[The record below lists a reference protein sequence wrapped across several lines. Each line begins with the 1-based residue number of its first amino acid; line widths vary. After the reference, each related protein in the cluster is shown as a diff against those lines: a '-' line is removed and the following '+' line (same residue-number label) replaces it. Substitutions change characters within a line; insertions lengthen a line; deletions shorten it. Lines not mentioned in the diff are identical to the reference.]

1 MIYSIGMLCK
11 HFKGNSLLEKNIYKI
26 IKLGV
31 NGNDLT
37 DDITYSGDGEVLN
50 SKNLVIYAN
59 IFQDNK
65 LFAREYEDIS
75 SKLSDEKKSQFNQEI
90 KVQPLTEEEIIIVN
104 SPDFIESKKIAVAEK
119 FMEKKR
125 K

>member
-26 IKLGV
+26 IKLGI

-37 DDITYSGDGEVLN
+37 DDITYSGDGDVLN

-90 KVQPLTEEEIIIVN
+90 IVQPLTEEEIIIVN

-119 FMEKKR
+119 FMEKK
-125 K
+125 KK

>member
-37 DDITYSGDGEVLN
+37 DDITYSGDGDVLN

-119 FMEKKR
+119 FMEKK
-125 K
+125 KK